1 MIKSLKECKSIQEAE
16 PLLKNAS
23 HSLRKVVETAFQLI
37 NHTNPQQQEFG
48 RGFLATAMREMDDGE
63 QPDQPHDKGIKSK
76 GDGFTK
82 EAELSG
88 GNQSGTG
95 GSEQSSQNAEPV
107 TSKEG
112 TDEPEGDLANP
123 GMATENQFSEAFGQ
137 QMPGQM
143 PPPPQPPMPAPPQM
157 PGMDPNVAQQMAPP
171 QQMPPMNTPQQIQQ
185 MQYTVKKMVEPIVKE
200 IVTLRKF
207 VKFQQEAIKT
217 LNAKVQESISMK
229 NGLDLNSLERSL
241 PKGLG
246 GIQETG
252 PVVTNA
258 PTIPGAPQGQLVPQ
272 IYQKS
277 VDLANA
283 RQSIVE
289 LDRQIQTS
297 KTSKQPYQ

>member
-23 HSLRKVVETAFQLI
+23 HSLRKVVETAFQLM
-37 NHTNPQQQEFG
+37 NHPNPQQQEFG
-48 RGFLATAMREMDDGE
+48 RGFLSTAMREMDDGE
-63 QPDQPHDKGIKSK
+63 QPDQPHDKGVKSK
-76 GDGFTK
+76 GDKFVK
-82 EAELSG
+82 EEELAG
-88 GNQSGTG
+88 GNPSGTQ
-95 GSEQSSQNAEPV
+95 GSEQSSKNSEPV

-112 TDEPEGDLANP
+112 TDEPEGDMAQP
-123 GMATENQFSEAFGQ
+123 GMSTENQFAEAFPP

-143 PPPPQPPMPAPPQM
+143 PPPPMPPQQPQM

-207 VKFQQEAIKT
+207 VKFQQEAIKA
-217 LNAKVQESISMK
+217 LNGKLQESISMK
-229 NGLDLNSLERSL
+229 NGLDLNSLERAI
-241 PKGLG
+241 PKGIG

-252 PVVTNA
+252 PTINNVTQ
-258 PTIPGAPQGQLVPQ
+258 IPGAPQGQVVPQ

-289 LDRQIQTS
+289 LDRMINTS
-297 KTSKQPYQ
+297 KQSKQPYQ